1 MLSHWTGVPL
11 VLAAFTASLALGRQ
25 GLCGVRQPLHP
36 SRTKSAAAVP
46 PAPGPPHSAHLAP
59 STVQFPHAMSIGLPH
74 RKAPKVSFARR
85 FFQRRRHRL
94 LCFERARCRERR
106 ANLSRNR
113 AHCCA
118 NDAISAS
125 GAASQP
131 KLPFAQ
137 KIVFKARQFLC
148 VCQNGSAMT
157 RVQFAVAAG

>member
-1 MLSHWTGVPL
+1 
-11 VLAAFTASLALGRQ
+11 
-25 GLCGVRQPLHP
+25 
-36 SRTKSAAAVP
+36 
-46 PAPGPPHSAHLAP
+46 
-59 STVQFPHAMSIGLPH
+59 MSIGLPH
-74 RKAPKVSFARR
+74 HKAPKVSFARR

-94 LCFERARCRERR
+94 LCFERARCRERH

-113 AHCCA
+113 AHCC
-118 NDAISAS
+118 

-157 RVQFAVAAG
+157 RVQFAVTAG